1 VFLNGEAGHHVYNYI
16 DKPDFDMQTLVA
28 NVNLAMGRGSA
39 SSIRIP
45 FAIGWLVGL
54 AFDILAGITGKTFP
68 VSRIRIR
75 KFCAQTVFSS
85 KKMQESGFV
94 PPYKLDEALVATV
107 KHEFVPCGR

>member
-1 VFLNGEAGHHVYNYI
+1 LLNVFLNGH
-16 DKPDFDMQTLVA
+16 
-28 NVNLAMGRGSA
+28 R
-39 SSIRIP
+39 
-45 FAIGWLVGL
+45 
-54 AFDILAGITGKTFP
+54 KTFP

-107 KHEFVPCGR
+107 KHEFVEKRRG